1 MIPYQNN
8 ILLNLVTCGLIFW
21 GGIGFLVIQE
31 MWSKRFHW
39 RKFSMHTKIVVT
51 VSLALIISGTV
62 LLKLSEDISW
72 LGAFFHSVSAR
83 TAGFSTY
90 SLGTFSNAGLL
101 VLIILMFIG
110 ASPGSTGGGIK
121 TSTFLF
127 SCRGLNPQQRT
138 NRKRPFTMQFP
149 PSRFVRRLSLL

>member
-1 MIPYQNN
+1 
-8 ILLNLVTCGLIFW
+8 
-21 GGIGFLVIQE
+21 

-90 SLGTFSNAGLL
+90 SLG
-101 VLIILMFIG
+101 
-110 ASPGSTGGGIK
+110 
-121 TSTFLF
+121 
-127 SCRGLNPQQRT
+127 R
-138 NRKRPFTMQFP
+138 FP
-149 PSRFVRRLSLL
+149 MPACWS